1 MDNNNFGKFIIK
13 LRKEKGMTQQQLA
26 EKLYIT
32 DKAVSKWERGLSF
45 PDITIL
51 KSLAEILELDVSEL
65 LNCKKGKKEDIDIQ
79 KIVNEKIQEI
89 EKLRKEKLKKKI
101 LKISILVIIVL
112 LLSFIIITYYNKY
125 HPKSIK
131 DGENI
136 YSLGNYNITK
146 NGLNK
151 MIDIIQKSYEMTSK
165 YTVAYFEAR
174 VNSRGDIKSF
184 TLSLNAFDENKQY
197 VGRVGYTYTKNKLTY
212 NLPVNDNLPIVIEYD
227 KNSDIEYISNCM
239 KKIPLKEQIKKS
251 NLTSYVLRY
260 DPNTIIENGKPI
272 FDMRTGEKAALN
284 KEDYDAGEGGISD
297 GNTNVVIRLYDGVS
311 MISEEQYLYVF
322 SATHTS
328 LSGNPNYMME
338 TDYYIDSKGKL
349 RFTRDYG
356 KTWIDTDISKEE
368 LDNTLEFYNN
378 SLSLIPNSWFMSK
391 NKNLPI
397 AYFYGEE
404 PVLKISLDNG
414 TTWSETQIATSK
426 NFGNY
431 ITRRVVGFTSENFGY
446 VALGTDYSKYYG
458 ESKKMYLTYDSGKTW
473 EEREFPLNDTSNS
486 LVDMC
491 MYDENIGVLILDNS
505 NNVNFP
511 IIYATKDGG
520 KSWQEVKF
528 PHFNLPDEIKYIVDI
543 DSITKENDD
552 YIITLGQGEEGTLK
566 AVFSTRDLF
575 SPWLFNKTLK
585 KNIHKVG

>member
-1 MDNNNFGKFIIK
+1 MNI
-13 LRKEKGMTQQQLA
+13 RKEKGMTQQQLA

-79 KIVNEKIQEI
+79 KIVDEKIQEI

-112 LLSFIIITYYNKY
+112 LLCCFSIKYYNKY
-125 HPKSIK
+125 HPKNIK
-131 DGENI
+131 DGENT
-136 YSLGNYNITK
+136 YSLGSYNLTK
-146 NGLNK
+146 KGLDK
-151 MIDIIQKSYEMTSK
+151 MMDIIQKSDEVTNK

-174 VNSRGDIKSF
+174 VNSRGNIKSF
-184 TLSLNAFDENKQY
+184 TLSLNAFDENEQY

-212 NLPVNDNLPIVIEYD
+212 NIQENDNLSVVIEYD
-227 KNSDIEYISNCM
+227 KNSDIEYISNCI

-251 NLTSYVLRY
+251 NLTSYVVRY
-260 DPNTIIENGKPI
+260 VPNTIIESGKPI
-272 FDMRTGEKAALN
+272 FDMRTGEKAVLN
-284 KEDYDAGEGGISD
+284 KEDYDAGKGGISD
-297 GNTNVVIRLYDGVS
+297 GNTNVVIRLCDGVS

-338 TDYYIDSKGKL
+338 TDYYIDNKGKL
-349 RFTRDYG
+349 KFTRDYG
-356 KTWIDTDISKEE
+356 RTWINADISKGE
-368 LDNTLEFYNN
+368 LDDTLEFYN
-378 SLSLIPNSWFMSK
+378 SLSLTPNSWFMSK
-391 NKNLPI
+391 NESLPI
-397 AYFYGEE
+397 AYFYGRS
-404 PVLKISLDNG
+404 PILKISLDNG
-414 TTWSETQIATSK
+414 TTWKQANIDTNGK
-426 NFGNY
+426 FVNY
-431 ITRRVVGFTSENFGY
+431 ITKRVIGFTSKNFGY

-473 EEREFPLNDTSNS
+473 EERELPLNNS
-486 LVDMC
+486 ANTLVDLC
-491 MYDENIGVLILDNS
+491 MYDENTGVLILDNTS
-505 NNVNFP
+505 DVNFP

-520 KSWQEVKF
+520 KDWQEVKF
-528 PHFNLPDEIKYIVDI
+528 SYFNFPDEIQYIVDI
-543 DSITKENDD
+543 DSITKENED
-552 YIITLGQGEEGTLK
+552 YILTLGQGEKGTLK

-585 KNIHKVG
+585 KNIHTVG

>member
-1 MDNNNFGKFIIK
+1 MNI
-13 LRKEKGMTQQQLA
+13 RKEKGMTQQQLA

-79 KIVNEKIQEI
+79 KIVDEKIQEI
-89 EKLRKEKLKKKI
+89 EKLRKEKLKKEI

-112 LLSFIIITYYNKY
+112 LLCCFSIKYYKKY
-125 HPKSIK
+125 HPKNIK
-131 DGENI
+131 DGENT
-136 YSLGNYNITK
+136 YSLGSYNLTK
-146 NGLNK
+146 KGLDK
-151 MIDIIQKSYEMTSK
+151 MMDIIQKSDEMTNK

-174 VNSRGDIKSF
+174 VNSRGNIKSF
-184 TLSLNAFDENKQY
+184 TLSLNAFDENEQY
-197 VGRVGYTYTKNKLTY
+197 VGRVGYTYKKNKLTY

-251 NLTSYVLRY
+251 NLTSYVVRY
-260 DPNTIIENGKPI
+260 MPNTIIESGKPI
-272 FDMRTGEKAALN
+272 FDMRTGEKAVLN
-284 KEDYDAGEGGISD
+284 KEDYDAGKGGISD

-338 TDYYIDSKGKL
+338 ADYYIDNKGKL
-349 RFTRDYG
+349 KFTRDYG
-356 KTWIDTDISKEE
+356 RTWINADISKEE
-368 LDNTLEFYNN
+368 LDDTLEFYN
-378 SLSLIPNSWFMSK
+378 SLSLTPNSWFMSK
-391 NKNLPI
+391 NESLPI
-397 AYFYGEE
+397 AYFYGRS
-404 PVLKISLDNG
+404 PILKISLDNG
-414 TTWSETQIATSK
+414 TTWKQANIDTNGK
-426 NFGNY
+426 FVNY
-431 ITRRVVGFTSENFGY
+431 ITKRVIGFTSKNFGY

-473 EEREFPLNDTSNS
+473 EERELPLNNS
-486 LVDMC
+486 ANTLVDLC
-491 MYDENIGVLILDNS
+491 MYDENTGVLILDNTS
-505 NNVNFP
+505 DVNFP

-520 KSWQEVKF
+520 KNWQEVKF
-528 PHFNLPDEIKYIVDI
+528 SYFNFPDEIQYIVDI
-543 DSITKENDD
+543 DSITKENED
-552 YIITLGQGEEGTLK
+552 YILTLGQGEKGTLK

-585 KNIHKVG
+585 KNIHTVG